1 MTRALRHS
9 PLPVACLAALLVL
22 AACARDEEAA
32 QRAWLGQWFALGET
46 LSFAA
51 TRSCAA
57 GLYRVVTPEVKS
69 ALPVAR
75 DVVRMRREIAGR
87 GAAALDVPGQAADK
101 SLVAMANHDR
111 ATGMA
116 MRRAGLEARA
126 CMDAQSESVFRHA
139 LDDGRTVMGWDG
151 ARGALMLLMPGE
163 GLLVVAMGE
172 G

>member
-1 MTRALRHS
+1 
-9 PLPVACLAALLVL
+9 
-22 AACARDEEAA
+22 
-32 QRAWLGQWFALGET
+32 
-46 LSFAA
+46 
-51 TRSCAA
+51 
-57 GLYRVVTPEVKS
+57 
-69 ALPVAR
+69 
-75 DVVRMRREIAGR
+75 
-87 GAAALDVPGQAADK
+87 
-101 SLVAMANHDR
+101 MANHDR